1 MATQAPACTIKKCE
15 TSSCATCHCCKKDL
29 CLDHL
34 KEHKDQLNAQLVPLA
49 NQINTFLDGLE
60 HCTPASSSSFK
71 ELEQWRIEAHKTV
84 DQFHERMCYELF
96 EERKNKPMEKL
107 TTIRNTLDA
116 LIRKQGATR
125 ENIDSLVNDMQ
136 LIEQEING
144 LKNIQVN
151 LRPLVIDANL
161 VFQSNLSNRI
171 LQRTE
176 NNELLQTVSGGSNDT
191 RAFLNRSPFQL
202 FIQLPSAKTILLTI
216 DPTDTIITLK
226 QRIAERVGIP
236 AEHQCLTKMGK
247 ILKDEYSIAIYDVQ
261 KQSNISLSL
270 RMNQQPTNDN
280 TF

>member
-84 DQFHERMCYELF
+84 DQFHEPMCYELF

-107 TTIRNTLDA
+107 TTIRNTFDA

-161 VFQSNLSNRI
+161 VFQSNLSNR
-171 LQRTE
+171 
-176 NNELLQTVSGGSNDT
+176 
-191 RAFLNRSPFQL
+191 SPFQL
-202 FIQLPSAKTILLTI
+202 FIQLPSVKTILLTI

-247 ILKDEYSIAIYDVQ
+247 ILKDEYSIAIYDIQ

-270 RMNQQPTNDN
+270 RMNQQQTNDN